1 MAKILYVD
9 DHPDS
14 REIMILNLKLSH
26 FEVEFATD
34 GLEGVNKAKE
44 WRPDLILMDLRMPR
58 MDGFE
63 AIAAIRSDPTTAH
76 IPIIVTSAWANAK
89 HKQHSLD
96 VGANEH
102 FSKPVNMQHLLLV
115 MNRYLRN
122 KSNSTK

>member
-14 REIMILNLKLSH
+14 REIMTLNLKASG
-26 FEVEFATD
+26 FEVDFATD

-44 WRPDLILMDLRMPR
+44 WLPNLILMDLRMPR

-63 AIAAIRSDPTTAH
+63 AIAAIRAEPTTAH

-102 FSKPVNMQHLLLV
+102 FSKPVDM
-115 MNRYLRN
+115 RYLLIVIKRYLD
-122 KSNSTK
+122 KFHSAK